1 MRLLASF
8 LSSLRRLLVQK
19 AQVPVDSAWNYSLH
33 SLKAT
38 GLSWALQLDVDS
50 VGRRFWGHHRC
61 REPGEVMVARYSRDD
76 VLPVLRAQL
85 QVLRAIRRAYV
96 GDGFL

>member
-1 MRLLASF
+1 
-8 LSSLRRLLVQK
+8 
-19 AQVPVDSAWNYSLH
+19 
-33 SLKAT
+33 
-38 GLSWALQLDVDS
+38 
-50 VGRRFWGHHRC
+50 
-61 REPGEVMVARYSRDD
+61 MVARYSRDD